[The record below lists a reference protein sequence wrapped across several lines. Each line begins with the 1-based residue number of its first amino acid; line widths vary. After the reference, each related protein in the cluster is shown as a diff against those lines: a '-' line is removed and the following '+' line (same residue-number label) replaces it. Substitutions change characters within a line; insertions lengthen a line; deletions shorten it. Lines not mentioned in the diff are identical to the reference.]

1 MSNSTQLTP
10 PLSRVTGRAARLA
23 ISFALFGA
31 LLFVAAG
38 RLDWW
43 EVWVFLVVYYAIAL
57 VGQVWI
63 MQRDPALDQERSG
76 LGRNV
81 KPWDRVIVSLNWIL
95 TFGLL
100 IVIGLDAG
108 RFQWSPV
115 PLAWRTA
122 GGLGL
127 VASFSLTL
135 WAARANTF
143 LSAQVRIQTE
153 RGHHAVTGGPYR
165 YLRHPMYLSM
175 ILYDL
180 CLPVLLG
187 SWWALCVSGLM
198 IVVIVIRTALE
209 DRTLRAELPGYAA
222 YTQQTRFRLIPGLW

>member
-1 MSNSTQLTP
+1 MSRALRLT
-10 PLSRVTGRAARLA
+10 

-31 LLFVAAG
+31 LLFIPAG
-38 RLDWW
+38 HLDWW
-43 EVWVFLVVYYAIAL
+43 EAWVFLAIYYVIAL
-57 VGQVWI
+57 VGQLWI

-81 KPWDRVIVSLNWIL
+81 KRWDRVIVGVNWML
-95 TFGLL
+95 TLALL
-100 IVIGLDAG
+100 ILIGLDAG
-108 RFQWSPV
+108 RLHWSAV
-115 PLAWRTA
+115 PPGWRTL

-127 VASFSLTL
+127 LASFGITL
-135 WAARANTF
+135 WAAHVNTF

-175 ILYDL
+175 MLYDL
-180 CLPVLLG
+180 CLPILLG
-187 SWWALCVSGLM
+187 SWWALGLSGLM
-198 IVVIVIRTALE
+198 IVVMVTRTALE
-209 DRTLRAELPGYAA
+209 DRTLQAELPGYTA